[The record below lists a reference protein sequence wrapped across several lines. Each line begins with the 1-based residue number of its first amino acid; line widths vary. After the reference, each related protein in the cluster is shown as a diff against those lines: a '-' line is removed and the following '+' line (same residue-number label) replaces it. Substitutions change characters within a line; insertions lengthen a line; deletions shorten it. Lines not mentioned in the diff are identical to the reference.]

1 MKRVLLIFIIM
12 PLTLFADNLQKSSSQ
27 KIKFADD
34 RLLVDKSL
42 EDIESTL
49 NLLKIKIVK
58 NGENI
63 NKEKLEELIENIK
76 IIRNYGKDISKKA
89 KNNLL
94 EILKV
99 LKAKSFDKT
108 ILQKLEDITKT
119 SQLLIG

>member
-63 NKEKLEELIENIK
+63 NKEKLEELIKNIK